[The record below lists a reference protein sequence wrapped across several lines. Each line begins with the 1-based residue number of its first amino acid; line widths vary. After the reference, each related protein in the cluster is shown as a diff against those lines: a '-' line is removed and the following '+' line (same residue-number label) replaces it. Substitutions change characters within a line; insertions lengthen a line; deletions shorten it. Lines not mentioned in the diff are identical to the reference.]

1 MPSQRATRF
10 ANVDEFM
17 SQNSSAQRST
27 ATTPPFLQPENR
39 TPRRSLPHFG
49 AENQA
54 NPVTELMLD
63 QSLQQFRED
72 LLFDLKDLFREQVED
87 FVNDALDSKLRVLLK
102 SMCQYIDN
110 KFETFNQ
117 SPNSKP
123 QAAKAGPPREM
134 RQIARDFLT
143 HIPNFSCLTYDK
155 LIHFG
160 MSRSN
165 IPELLA
171 SLVERE
177 PTKDYSFLDDVYNK
191 YSQRFPDILEHD
203 KKHFYTAVREIVYN
217 KFFNGKRSQQNTPGP
232 LKDVT
237 NLLRPTPPTATN
249 ANTSSRTL
257 PCARVDARRTSCDLS
272 DSDEEPLQPSR
283 KRRHQDQDQDL
294 IQTPLKRPHQDQDLI
309 QTPQKRSTPETRPT
323 NDPSTLDPS
332 AGSPPAR
339 SSPVDNDTDAIN
351 AIQSLL
357 ELQPNSRPHSSQP
370 HHHSRPARPNQDS
383 QPRLTSSTSGD
394 RLDFNILDD
403 PAERV
408 AEAVRESAAIA
419 SQAGQMKTLSKRAAE
434 SVKISKLADLSLDT
448 AITDA
453 GVRIGRCG
461 IWFDPLLPRLSRI

>member
-1 MPSQRATRF
+1 MPLQRATRF
-10 ANVDEFM
+10 ANVDEFI
-17 SQNSSAQRST
+17 SQNSSAQRLT

-63 QSLQQFRED
+63 QSQQQFRED
-72 LLFDLKDLFREQVED
+72 LLFNLKDLFREQVED
-87 FVNDALDSKLRVLLK
+87 FVNDGLDSKLRVLLK

-123 QAAKAGPPREM
+123 QGAKAGPPREM

-143 HIPNFSCLTYDK
+143 HIPNFSCLTYNK

-191 YSQRFPDILEHD
+191 YSQRFPDILGHD
-203 KKHFYTAVREIVYN
+203 KKHFYTAVWDIVYN
-217 KFFNGKRSQQNTPGP
+217 KFFNGKHSQQYTPGL

-249 ANTSSRTL
+249 ANTSSQTL
-257 PCARVDARRTSCDLS
+257 PCGRVNARRTSCDLS
-272 DSDEEPLQPSR
+272 DSDKEPLQPSR
-283 KRRHQDQDQDL
+283 KRFHQDQDL

-309 QTPQKRSTPETRPT
+309 QTLQKQSTPKTRP
-323 NDPSTLDPS
+323 
-332 AGSPPAR
+332 R
-339 SSPVDNDTDAIN
+339 SFY
-351 AIQSLL
+351 
-357 ELQPNSRPHSSQP
+357 SRPICWITFSSVI
-370 HHHSRPARPNQDS
+370 SR
-383 QPRLTSSTSGD
+383 
-394 RLDFNILDD
+394 
-403 PAERV
+403 
-408 AEAVRESAAIA
+408 
-419 SQAGQMKTLSKRAAE
+419 
-434 SVKISKLADLSLDT
+434 
-448 AITDA
+448 
-453 GVRIGRCG
+453 
-461 IWFDPLLPRLSRI
+461 

>member
-1 MPSQRATRF
+1 MPPQRATRF

-17 SQNSSAQRST
+17 LQNSSAKRST

-87 FVNDALDSKLRVLLK
+87 L
-102 SMCQYIDN
+102 
-110 KFETFNQ
+110 
-117 SPNSKP
+117 SPNSKQ

-134 RQIARDFLT
+134 RQLARDFLT

-160 MSRSN
+160 MSCSN

-177 PTKDYSFLDDVYNK
+177 PTKDYSFLDNVYNK
-191 YSQRFPDILEHD
+191 YSKRFPHILEHD
-203 KKHFYTAVREIVYN
+203 KKHFYTAVRDIVYN

-283 KRRHQDQDQDL
+283 KRLHQDQDL

-309 QTPQKRSTPETRPT
+309 QTPQKQSTPETRPT

-332 AGSPPAR
+332 
-339 SSPVDNDTDAIN
+339 VI
-351 AIQSLL
+351 
-357 ELQPNSRPHSSQP
+357 SR
-370 HHHSRPARPNQDS
+370 
-383 QPRLTSSTSGD
+383 
-394 RLDFNILDD
+394 
-403 PAERV
+403 
-408 AEAVRESAAIA
+408 
-419 SQAGQMKTLSKRAAE
+419 
-434 SVKISKLADLSLDT
+434 
-448 AITDA
+448 
-453 GVRIGRCG
+453 
-461 IWFDPLLPRLSRI
+461 